1 MSSHIPLASD
11 AEISVPRDKIKMV
24 FITREVAFWFHRS
37 AVECAPFTA
46 DSCLFDDVVYFF
58 IFSYR
63 SSNLWICWHWLLMRS
78 ARVQVWTVAVID
90 GTHIASGMKMG
101 YKLSILMDLN
111 CIRNFQAQTV
121 ADVRVSCY
129 RWRTMHP
136 VCNGTRSRSRLPP
149 QGTVASP
156 GIWSVDRF
164 SWFRLLGSTLKKI

>member
-1 MSSHIPLASD
+1 MKLRFDSTIAQLNAHRLRQIHVCLT
-11 AEISVPRDKIKMV
+11 MW
-24 FITREVAFWFHRS
+24 FIF
-37 AVECAPFTA
+37 
-46 DSCLFDDVVYFF
+46 LF
-58 IFSYR
+58 FSYR
-63 SSNLWICWHWLLMRS
+63 LSNLWICWHWLLMRS

-136 VCNGTRSRSRLPP
+136 VCNGMRSRSRLPP

-164 SWFRLLGSTLKKI
+164 SWFRLLGSTLKKIENI